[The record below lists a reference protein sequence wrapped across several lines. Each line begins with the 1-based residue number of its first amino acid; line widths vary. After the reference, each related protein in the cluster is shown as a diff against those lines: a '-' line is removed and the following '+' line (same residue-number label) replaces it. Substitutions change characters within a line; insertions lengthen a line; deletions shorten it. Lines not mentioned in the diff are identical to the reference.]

1 MPKAG
6 LRRKMLES
14 RKALSAE
21 DYMGKSLIIQQ
32 RLIST
37 EEYSHSEVLA
47 LYSSIKKEVDT
58 HQVIEMSLRSGK
70 KVILPAVSD
79 GRLLFRELKEISD
92 LHKGKYGILE
102 PPATSKVF
110 APDLAD
116 LIVLPGIAFDLKGH
130 RVGYGKGYYDK
141 SLHHLEGQGKLV
153 AVCYDFQLVEEIA
166 GEAHDVKVDMIITE
180 KRIVHTLVKVQGGA

>member
-1 MPKAG
+1 
-6 LRRKMLES
+6 MLES

-21 DYMGKSLIIQQ
+21 DCMGKSLIIQQ

-37 EEYSHSEVLA
+37 EEYSHAEVLA

-58 HQVIEMSLRSGK
+58 RKVIEMSLSSGK
-70 KVILPAVSD
+70 MVLLPAVSG

-92 LHKGKYGILE
+92 LQKGKFGILE
-102 PPATSKVF
+102 PPATSKAF
-110 APDLAD
+110 ALDLAD
-116 LIVLPGIAFDLKGH
+116 LIVLPGIAFDIKGH

-166 GEAHDVKVDMIITE
+166 GEPHDVKVDMIITE
-180 KRIVHTLVKVQGGA
+180 KRIVHTSG